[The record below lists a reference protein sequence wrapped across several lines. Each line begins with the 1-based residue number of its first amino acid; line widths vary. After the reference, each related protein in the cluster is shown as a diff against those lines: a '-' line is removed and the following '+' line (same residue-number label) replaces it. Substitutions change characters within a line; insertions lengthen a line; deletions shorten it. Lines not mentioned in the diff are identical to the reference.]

1 MDNFWIMNKLNVS
14 GYLYLHV
21 EHISSFHRQIY
32 PYVVKSLDNDF
43 IIDKFVMI
51 V

>member
-1 MDNFWIMNKLNVS
+1 MGNFWIMKKLNVS

-21 EHISSFHRQIY
+21 EHISSFHQQLF
-32 PYVVKSLDNDF
+32 PNVVKSLDNDF
-43 IIDKFVMI
+43 IIDKFVII